1 MQNPLSR
8 FVPQLVGEYP
18 KQFMELY
25 EQVNNVSDD
34 DSDNIKRLLWE
45 AYDFGFTHHEGQKRK
60 SGEPYFNHCVEVAKI
75 LAEWKMDHNT
85 IIGGL
90 LHDSVEDTG
99 ASLADIREK
108 FGEDI
113 TNLVDGVTKL
123 GGIKFS
129 SRAEKQAGN
138 FMKMLLSVAKDLRV
152 IIIKF
157 ADRLH
162 NMQTIEHLSRM
173 KQHRIA
179 VETRDVFVPL
189 AHRLGMANVK
199 SNLEDLVFKTL
210 KPKEY
215 KDLDSKIKSS
225 RKDREKYIKL
235 LSDPLQTELNKL
247 NLTANIYGRVKSHA
261 SIFGKMIKR
270 NKTFKEIY
278 DHLAIRII
286 VEKIEDCYLALGIIH
301 NQFTPVQERFKD
313 FIASPKSNAYQ
324 SIHTTIVG
332 PGGKLM
338 EIQIRTHD
346 MEATAE
352 IGVAAHWQ
360 YKEGGTK
367 LKDVDSNVKW
377 LRELVEI
384 LQSES
389 SDPRE
394 FMNLL
399 KIDLFSDEIFVF
411 TPNGDL
417 KKLPINSTPIDFAFH
432 VHTEVGL
439 HCLGA
444 KINHSIVPLNTKLKN
459 GDSIEIITS
468 KTQKPSYGWLNFVVT
483 TKARTH
489 IKKALVNQQFEESVE
504 LGKEILLKTLR
515 RMKMKNKYDEIEQS
529 YQKFGFNKIEQLL
542 EAIGKGD
549 LTIRDILQKIN
560 PEQEDALDQD
570 TPEAE
575 TSFFN
580 FARSKTKGIKLQGIS
595 NLMVS
600 FGKCCNPIPGDEMIG
615 FVTRGRGIT
624 VHKTDCSSLPLLN
637 KESDRLIPVEW
648 DVDKKDLFNV
658 RLKVVGEDR
667 KGLLNNL
674 TDCMNK
680 FDINIVSVDSKVKDT
695 LAIIYFII
703 QINNV
708 RQLERIFRKMT
719 KISGVDFIERTG
731 QSI

>member
-45 AYDFGFTHHEGQKRK
+45 AFDFGITHHEGQKRK

-75 LAEWKMDHNT
+75 LAGWKMDHNT

-270 NKTFKEIY
+270 DKTFKEIY

-286 VEKIEDCYLALGIIH
+286 VEKIEDCYLTLGIIH

-489 IKKALVNQQFEESVE
+489 IKKVLINQQFEESIE

-674 TDCMNK
+674 TDCINK